1 MPLQK
6 LVRLARRFERP
17 RISGK
22 NKEITE
28 RRLRSEN
35 LLVSRTATNIKS
47 DQDSAGGVGAQIERT
62 TQMVPCDTQ
71 DLAGVKGAFDSEG
84 PVAVGFL
91 LSGPASFFLVFNLR
105 VHSLKAF
112 LDENDYYSVDASN

>member
-6 LVRLARRFERP
+6 LVRLARRFERL
-17 RISGK
+17 RIGGK

-35 LLVSRTATNIKS
+35 LLVSRTATNIES

-91 LSGPASFFLVFNLR
+91 LSGPASFFLAFNLR

-112 LDENDYYSVDASN
+112 LDEKDYYSVDASN